1 MHERRFSH
9 VIHALS
15 YSWLICVYQHRF
27 CHMSKD
33 GILDHSSSLNSR
45 EDAKRKVEPREQVA
59 THAEGGKQEERSA
72 DLVLGYRG
80 VESLLAAF
88 LTGGDPRE
96 RDRPS
101 RRTFCGSPV
110 PHTWLAQARSQSSL
124 LACRSSPGPA
134 WCRGYGNKLCNRPC
148 FSVGVG
154 C

>member
-1 MHERRFSH
+1 
-9 VIHALS
+9 
-15 YSWLICVYQHRF
+15 
-27 CHMSKD
+27 MSKD
-33 GILDHSSSLNSR
+33 GIWIIRVRLILGKMQKGRRNR
-45 EDAKRKVEPREQVA
+45 GKQVA

-80 VESLLAAF
+80 VESLLAAS

-134 WCRGYGNKLCNRPC
+134 WCRGYGNKLCNRPG

-154 C
+154 S